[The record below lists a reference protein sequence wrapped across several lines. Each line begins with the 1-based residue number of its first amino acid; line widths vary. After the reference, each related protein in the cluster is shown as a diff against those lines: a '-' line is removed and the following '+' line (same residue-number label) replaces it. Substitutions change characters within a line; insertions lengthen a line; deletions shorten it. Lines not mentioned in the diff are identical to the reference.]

1 MKRSQIREQIFK
13 LLFRVEFNK
22 AEDMGEQVELFME
35 NPTLDN
41 DEDDYSD
48 VTFTESEEAYIL
60 SKYDDIM
67 SHLSELDEVID
78 NTSKG
83 WKSDRVGKVELTI
96 LRLAIYEIKFDDD
109 IPASV
114 AIDQAV
120 ELAKKFGRDESY
132 AFVNGILANV
142 AG

>member
-13 LLFRVEFNK
+13 LLFRVEFNN

-67 SHLSELDEVID
+67 SHLNELDEVID

>member
-22 AEDMGEQVELFME
+22 VEEMGEQVELFME

-48 VTFTESEEAYIL
+48 VTFAESEEAYIL

-67 SHLSELDEVID
+67 SHLDELDEIID

>member
-13 LLFRVEFNK
+13 LLFRVEFNN

-109 IPASV
+109 IPESV

>member
-22 AEDMGEQVELFME
+22 VEEMGEQVELFME

-67 SHLSELDEVID
+67 SHLDELDEIID

>member
-22 AEDMGEQVELFME
+22 VEDMGEQVELFME

-67 SHLSELDEVID
+67 SHLNELDEIID

-96 LRLAIYEIKFDDD
+96 LRLAIYEVKFDED
-109 IPASV
+109 IPVSV

-120 ELAKKFGRDESY
+120 ELSKRFGRDESY
-132 AFVNGILANV
+132 SFVNGILAKV

>member
-22 AEDMGEQVELFME
+22 VEDMGEQVELFME

-67 SHLSELDEVID
+67 SHLDELDEIID